1 MTKDN
6 SLSWLLKDNSIFAA
20 PLKVGDLVEGVLI
33 EKAAKRA
40 YFDLNKFGT
49 GLVYGVEF
57 LNASNLIKNLNIG
70 DKVTAKVVDLEN
82 EDGYIELSLS
92 EADKQK
98 GWQVIKELQEK
109 NEILTVK
116 INGANTGG
124 LTTQINDIPAFLPV
138 SQLTSEHYPRVA
150 DSDKSK
156 ILEELKKL
164 VNQEFKVKIIDVNPR
179 ANKLIVSEKE
189 VVEED
194 IKLMLAKYKVGDV
207 VQGIIS
213 GVADFGAF
221 FRFSDNPKI
230 EGLVHISELDHK
242 LIEHPKEVVKV
253 DDVVTA
259 KILEIK
265 DGRVT
270 LSLKALKTDPW
281 EKIEEQYK
289 AGQEILGT
297 VGRFNPFGAFI
308 NLSPS
313 IQGLIHVS
321 EFGSLEEM
329 KKQIEIGKEYR
340 FKIEIIKPLEKR
352 IILKL
357 KK

>member
-1 MTKDN
+1 MKDG
-6 SLSWLLKDNSIFAA
+6 SLSWLLKDNAVFSS
-20 PLKVGDLVEGVLI
+20 PLKIGDLVEGILI

-49 GLVYGVEF
+49 GIVYGAEF

-70 DKVTAKVVDLEN
+70 EKITAKVIDLEN
-82 EDGYIELSLS
+82 DEGYIELSLS

-109 NEILTVK
+109 NEVLTVK

-124 LTTQINDIPAFLPV
+124 LTTQINDLPAFLPV
-138 SQLTSEHYPRVA
+138 SQLTSEHYPRVTEG
-150 DSDKSK
+150 DKSK

-164 VNQEFKVKIIDVNPR
+164 VNQELKVKIIDINPR
-179 ANKLIVSEKE
+179 ANKLIISEKE
-189 VVEED
+189 AVEED
-194 IKLMLAKYKVGDV
+194 IKSMLNKYKVGDV
-207 VQGIIS
+207 VPGIIS

-270 LSLKALKTDPW
+270 LSLKALKADPW

-289 AGQEILGT
+289 AGQELSGT

-308 NLSPS
+308 NLSPA

-329 KKQIEIGKEYR
+329 KKQIEIGKEYK
-340 FKIEIIKPLEKR
+340 FKIETIKPQERR